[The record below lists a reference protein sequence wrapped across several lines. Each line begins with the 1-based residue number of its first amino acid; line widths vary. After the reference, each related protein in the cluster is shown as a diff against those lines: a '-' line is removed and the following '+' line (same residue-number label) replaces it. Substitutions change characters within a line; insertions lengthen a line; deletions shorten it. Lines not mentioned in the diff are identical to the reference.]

1 MSGYIK
7 NLSLQLPT
15 SDPDGLVTSGS
26 GVGAGTFTL
35 NGALVSGGV
44 GNLVTAQR
52 VGVTSAADDSG
63 ITFTVTGTDRYGR
76 AQSETISGKNADIAF
91 TKKDFLTVTSVSRS
105 GSTGGAVTIG
115 TIGLGSSEAFI
126 VDRFVNPNNHM
137 TSVVS
142 ADISTIYSIEVS
154 DDDLSPAYDL
164 ANNDT
169 TWWKAPNFADQTGN
183 QRGLVEGPMSMM
195 KLTVH
200 SGTGLVRATI
210 TTPLKAGRI

>member
-1 MSGYIK
+1 MTGYIK
-7 NLSLQLPT
+7 NLSLQLPV

-26 GVGAGTFTL
+26 GSGAGTFTL
-35 NGALVSGGV
+35 NGALVSAGV
-44 GNLVTAQR
+44 GNLVVAQR

-63 ITFTVTGTDRYGR
+63 ITFTITGTDRFAR
-76 AQSETISGKNADIAF
+76 PQSETITGKNADVSY

-105 GSTGGAVTIG
+105 NSTAGAVTIG
-115 TIGLGSSEAFI
+115 TVGVGSSVAMI
-126 VDRFVNPNNHM
+126 VDRFVNPNEHM

-142 ADISTIYSIEVS
+142 DDINTVYSIEVS
-154 DDDLSPAYDL
+154 DNDLSPAFDL

-169 TWWKAPNFADQTGN
+169 DWWEAPNFQDQTGN
-183 QRGLVEGPMSMM
+183 QRGLVQGPMSML
-195 KLTVH
+195 KLTVY